1 MNMKRD
7 VETFRVELRNF
18 KESPWQD
25 LYHNWLTLS
34 WPKSFLLFVLLF
46 LVLNLFFATLFWIL
60 GEGALTNTSG
70 SFIDCFFFSVQT
82 LGTIGYGSMAPLS
95 FAANVIVV
103 LEAALGMVTIALLS
117 GLFFAKFSQARAR
130 IRFTEKMLITK
141 HNSKPSLQFRMAN
154 ERVNRIV
161 DAKVTMTL
169 LKPEISPE
177 GMRMR
182 KAYEL
187 DLELS
192 HAPMFAMSFTA
203 MHDLS
208 SGLLKDIK
216 LNQMCD
222 EGYEFYVTIV
232 GTDGTFGQT
241 IYSTKIY
248 TALDVIDRAQ
258 WAQIGEITPDGR
270 RIVDL
275 EKFDELIPENN

>member
-1 MNMKRD
+1 MRRD
-7 VETFRVELRNF
+7 IDTFRVELRNF
-18 KESPWQD
+18 KETPWQD
-25 LYHNWLTLS
+25 LYHSWLTLS
-34 WPKSFLLFVLLF
+34 WTSSFLLFT
-46 LVLNLFFATLFWIL
+46 LVFFILNLFFATLYWLL
-60 GEGALTNTSG
+60 GPGALSNTDG
-70 SFIDCFFFSVQT
+70 KFIDCFFFSVHT

-95 FAANVIVV
+95 LHANIIVV
-103 LEAALGMVTIALLS
+103 IQAALGMVTIALLS

-130 IRFTEKMLITK
+130 IRFTQKMLLTR
-141 HNSKPSLQFRMAN
+141 HNLKPSLQFRLAN
-154 ERVNRIV
+154 ERVNRII

-187 DLELS
+187 HLELS

-208 SGLLKDIK
+208 SSPLSGIDLT
-216 LNQMCD
+216 QMCD
-222 EGYEFYVTIV
+222 EGFEFYVTIV
-232 GTDGTFGQT
+232 GTDGTFGQI

-248 TALDVIDRAQ
+248 TAMDIVDGAQ
-258 WAQIGEITPDGR
+258 WAQIGEVTNDGR

-275 EKFDELIPENN
+275 EKFDVLIPGSN

>member
-1 MNMKRD
+1 MRRD
-7 VETFRVELRNF
+7 IETFRVELRNF
-18 KESPWQD
+18 KETPWQD

-34 WPKSFLLFVLLF
+34 WISSFMLFIVVF
-46 LVLNLFFATLFWIL
+46 FILNIFFATLYWSL
-60 GEGALTNTSG
+60 GPGALSNSSG
-70 SFIDCFFFSVQT
+70 SFLDCFFFSVHT
-82 LGTIGYGSMAPLS
+82 LGTIGYGSMAPAS
-95 FAANVIVV
+95 FSANLIVV
-103 LEAALGMVTIALLS
+103 FQAALGMVTIALLS

-130 IRFTEKMLITK
+130 IRFTQKMLFTL
-141 HNSKPSLQFRMAN
+141 HNKKPSLQFRLAN

-169 LKPEISPE
+169 LKPEVSPE

-192 HAPMFAMSFTA
+192 HAPMFAMSLTA

-208 SGLLKDIK
+208 SSPLTQIP
-216 LNQMCD
+216 LNQMCN

-248 TALDVIDRAQ
+248 TALDIVDKAQ
-258 WAQIGEITPDGR
+258 WAQIGEITDDGR

-275 EKFDELIPENN
+275 EKFDIIIPENN